1 MEKEIQQTISYKE
14 EVRPFTEEM
23 KREYTILAPN
33 MLPYHF
39 EIMKGIFDNLG
50 YNIIVLKNEERS
62 VIDEGLKHVHNDTC
76 YPALCVIG
84 QLIDALKS
92 GQFDVDK
99 TAVMITQSGGG
110 CRASNYVPLL
120 RKALKAEFPQVPV
133 LSLNFSGFEKGN
145 GFEIGI
151 KTLLQIGYAIF
162 YADGIMSLY
171 NQCKPYAEDPNEA
184 DRVLREA
191 VEYAKKA
198 IISKGYT
205 NYKKI
210 MREVLDLFTGIKRR
224 KEKRVKVGI
233 VGEIYV
239 KYAPLANSGLEKFL
253 YAEGCEPVVPA
264 LMDFVMYC
272 IVNTVNDAKFY
283 NLGKGKAIAY
293 KLIYK
298 YLLHIQRG
306 LIKLFEKYGFEPPH
320 DFEYLRECADRVI
333 HQGVK
338 MGEGWL
344 IPAEM
349 LALCE
354 SGTENIVCAQPFGCL
369 PNHIVGKGAARAVKD
384 LHKDVNIVA
393 IDYDASATKVNQE
406 NRLKLMLATARERL
420 TKE

>member
-1 MEKEIQQTISYKE
+1 MEKERQQTISYKE

-184 DRVLREA
+184 DRVL
-191 VEYAKKA
+191 
-198 IISKGYT
+198 G
-205 NYKKI
+205 
-210 MREVLDLFTGIKRR
+210 KR
-224 KEKRVKVGI
+224 
-233 VGEIYV
+233 
-239 KYAPLANSGLEKFL
+239 
-253 YAEGCEPVVPA
+253 
-264 LMDFVMYC
+264 
-272 IVNTVNDAKFY
+272 
-283 NLGKGKAIAY
+283 
-293 KLIYK
+293 
-298 YLLHIQRG
+298 
-306 LIKLFEKYGFEPPH
+306 
-320 DFEYLRECADRVI
+320 
-333 HQGVK
+333 
-338 MGEGWL
+338 
-344 IPAEM
+344 
-349 LALCE
+349 
-354 SGTENIVCAQPFGCL
+354 
-369 PNHIVGKGAARAVKD
+369 
-384 LHKDVNIVA
+384 
-393 IDYDASATKVNQE
+393 
-406 NRLKLMLATARERL
+406 
-420 TKE
+420 